1 MNDYFEQYKRL
12 LPLQGMSFEDQVKER
27 EALDYIE
34 KMYNEL
40 SQQKLDDKKILNII
54 KTFTSN
60 YPIKSA
66 REASLNRLINK
77 IITWLFWQLKSKK
90 WGDYMEKEDSLSSDA
105 LLFLYVKGVET
116 EKNDDITTLT
126 LEFIPGLDEET
137 KTKIFNA
144 VRKQQEKEVE
154 RMLKT
159 TKPDVSDDIIK
170 FALQEIKTKIILK
183 EKVIKEEDESDKII
197 HFNDYRNR

>member
-154 RMLKT
+154 RMLRT
-159 TKPDVSDDIIK
+159 TKPDVSEEIVK

>member
-34 KMYNEL
+34 KIYNEL

-90 WGDYMEKEDSLSSDA
+90 MRWLHGKRRQFIKWCVIVSLC
-105 LLFLYVKGVET
+105 
-116 EKNDDITTLT
+116 
-126 LEFIPGLDEET
+126 
-137 KTKIFNA
+137 
-144 VRKQQEKEVE
+144 
-154 RMLKT
+154 
-159 TKPDVSDDIIK
+159 
-170 FALQEIKTKIILK
+170 
-183 EKVIKEEDESDKII
+183 
-197 HFNDYRNR
+197 

>member
-34 KMYNEL
+34 KIYNEL

>member
-159 TKPDVSDDIIK
+159 TKPDVSDEIIK
-170 FALQEIKTKIILK
+170 FALQEIKTKVILK